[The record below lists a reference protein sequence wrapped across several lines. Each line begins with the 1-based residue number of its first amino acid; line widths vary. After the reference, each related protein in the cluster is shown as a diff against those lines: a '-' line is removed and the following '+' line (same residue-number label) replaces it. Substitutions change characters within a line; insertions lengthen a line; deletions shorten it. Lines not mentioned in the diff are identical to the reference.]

1 MCDCSPSILLFGKVA
16 GGCDWKIIYII
27 IIIIILLTLCVATLF
42 IVTIGSTSV
51 SDVLIG
57 MPHRGR
63 LNVLVGLLHYSP
75 AALFHKVCYIHA
87 LLLGTR

>member
-1 MCDCSPSILLFGKVA
+1 MTAPQVFFYLGKWLEDVT
-16 GGCDWKIIYII
+16 GKLYIYIYNYYY
-27 IIIIILLTLCVATLF
+27 LLTLCVATLF

-75 AALFHKVCYIHA
+75 AALFHKVCCIHA

>member
-1 MCDCSPSILLFGKVA
+1 MTAPQVFFYLGKWLEDVT
-16 GGCDWKIIYII
+16 GKLYIY
-27 IIIIILLTLCVATLF
+27 IIIIILLTLCVTTLF

-75 AALFHKVCYIHA
+75 AALFHKVCCIHA